1 MNIQNKNSK
10 LWILKRTGVGILLS
24 SFVLLPFTALFA
36 DGSAVLKLTTEETV
50 KRALESNY
58 NLQNLRYELAKSD
71 TNFLKNDSKYSWRLV
86 ADGKSS
92 QSILPFNQANFFTGT
107 KISDDTIKG
116 GIEKIFQTT
125 GTYFKVEAGNRR
137 FDSNAFENP
146 ATTPSGF
153 SALGIPPLYTGFVRA
168 TISQDLLK
176 NSFGYKGRNEV
187 KILESQAEMMKNQ
200 VSQQISA
207 VIVDSLVDFW
217 DYSIKTQAVKTYT
230 QLVENTKNIRNL
242 TARKQGLGLS
252 ESFEVNQWNALL
264 AQAQNQL
271 ETAQV
276 QKEESKRKLVRSL
289 KIPDGTSLSEET
301 NLLEELVEK
310 PDYTKDLE
318 YAYKHRADFLN
329 ALKQKEIAE
338 AALKN
343 ANNDRLPTLT
353 LSGTGASQ
361 SQNVISPQDNYSD
374 SNQGIT
380 TTKYKEWTGQMN
392 FVYPLADKGIYAG
405 VRDANIGMRQATL
418 KEEELKNEVR
428 DDVKTRIEA
437 LEASHRIYKNNITTE
452 RETQNYYNGVLRS
465 FRQGRADAVSVKNAL
480 DTHVQDQLR
489 LTQARVNFNIDLLRY
504 HLAKNA
510 LLERFQVDRDKLL
523 PHLD

>member
-1 MNIQNKNSK
+1 MENKVKNSQTRILK
-10 LWILKRTGVGILLS
+10 VREISWILLG
-24 SFVLLPFTALFA
+24 SFVLLLSTTLFA
-36 DGSAVLKLTTEETV
+36 EGTLLKLSTEETV

-86 ADGKSS
+86 ADGRAS
-92 QSILPFNQANFFTGT
+92 QSILPFNQANLLSGT

-116 GIEKIFQTT
+116 GIEKTLQTT
-125 GTYFKVEAGNRR
+125 GTYFKVEAGTRR
-137 FDSNAFENP
+137 FDSNAFENA
-146 ATTPSGF
+146 ATTPAGF
-153 SALGIPPLYTGFVRA
+153 AALGIPPLYTGFVRA

-187 KILESQAEMMKNQ
+187 KILESQAEIAKNQ
-200 VSQQISA
+200 VSQQISG

-217 DYSIKTQAVKTYT
+217 DYSIKTQAVKTYR

-264 AQAQNQL
+264 AQAENQL

-276 QKEESKRKLVRSL
+276 QKEEAKRKLVRSL
-289 KIPDGTSLSEET
+289 KIPDGTTLSEET
-301 NLLEELVEK
+301 NLLEELAEK
-310 PDYTKDLE
+310 PEYTKDLE

-361 SQNVISPQDNYSD
+361 AQNIVSPQENYVD
-374 SNQGIT
+374 STHGIT
-380 TTKYKEWTGQMN
+380 TAKYKEWTGQMN
-392 FVYPLADKGIYAG
+392 FVYPIADKGIYAG

-418 KEEELKNEVR
+418 REEELKNEVR

-437 LEASHRIYKNNITTE
+437 LEASHRIYKNNIITE
-452 RETQNYYNGVLRS
+452 RESNNYYNGVLRS

-480 DTHVQDQLR
+480 DTYVQDQLR
-489 LTQARVNFNIDLLRY
+489 LTQAKVNFNIDLLRY
-504 HLAKNA
+504 YLAKNS
-510 LLERFQVDRDKLL
+510 LLERFQVERDKLL
-523 PHLD
+523 PNLD

>member
-1 MNIQNKNSK
+1 MDQKVQNSK
-10 LWILKRTGVGILLS
+10 QRILQTKNLGRILLG
-24 SFVLLPFTALFA
+24 SFVLLQTFSLSA
-36 DGSAVLKLTTEETV
+36 DETLKLSTEETV

-58 NLQNLRYELAKSD
+58 SLQNLRYELAKSD

-92 QSILPFNQANFFTGT
+92 QSILPFNQANLLSGT

-116 GIEKIFQTT
+116 GIEKTLQTT
-125 GTYFKVEAGNRR
+125 GTYFKVEAGTRR
-137 FDSNAFENP
+137 FDSNAFEN
-146 ATTPSGF
+146 ASTTPAGF
-153 SALGIPPLYTGFVRA
+153 SSLGIPPLYTGFVRA

-187 KILESQAEMMKNQ
+187 KILESQAEIAKNQ
-200 VSQQISA
+200 VSQQISG

-217 DYSIKTQAVKTYT
+217 DYSIKTQAVKTYK

-242 TARKQGLGLS
+242 TVRKQGLGLS

-264 AQAQNQL
+264 AQAENQL
-271 ETAQV
+271 ETAIV
-276 QKEESKRKLVRSL
+276 QKEEAKRKLVRSL
-289 KIPDGTSLSEET
+289 KIPEGTSLSEET
-301 NLLEELVEK
+301 NLLEDLAEK
-310 PDYTKDLE
+310 PDYSKDLE

-353 LSGTGASQ
+353 ISGTGASQ
-361 SQNVISPQDNYSD
+361 SQNIVSPQDNYTD
-374 SNQGIT
+374 NNHGIT
-380 TTKYKEWTGQMN
+380 TAKYKEWTGQMN

-405 VRDANIGMRQATL
+405 VRDANISMRQATL
-418 KEEELKNEVR
+418 KEEDLKNEVR

-437 LEASHRIYKNNITTE
+437 LEASHRIYKNNIITE
-452 RETQNYYNGVLRS
+452 RESGNYYNGVLRS

-480 DTHVQDQLR
+480 DTHVQDELR

-504 HLAKNA
+504 YLAKNS
-510 LLERFQVDRDKLL
+510 LLERFQVDRDKLI
-523 PHLD
+523 PNLD

>member
-1 MNIQNKNSK
+1 MENKFKNWK
-10 LWILKRTGVGILLS
+10 QRILKLSVFLLGNLILLS
-24 SFVLLPFTALFA
+24 STLFA
-36 DGSAVLKLTTEETV
+36 EGSTLKLTTEETV

-71 TNFLKNDSKYSWRLV
+71 TNFLKNDSKYSWRLI

-116 GIEKIFQTT
+116 GIEKILQTT
-125 GTYFKVEAGNRR
+125 GTYFKVEAGSRR

-146 ATTPSGF
+146 STTPAGF
-153 SALGIPPLYTGFVRA
+153 SSLGIPPLYTGFVRA

-187 KILESQAEMMKNQ
+187 KILESQAEIVKNQ
-200 VSQQISA
+200 VSQQISS

-217 DYSIKTQAVKTYT
+217 DYSIKTQAVKTYK
-230 QLVENTKNIRNL
+230 QLVENTRNIRNL
-242 TARKQGLGLS
+242 TARKQNLGLS

-276 QKEESKRKLVRSL
+276 QKEESKRKLIRSL
-289 KIPDGTSLSEET
+289 KIPDNTTLSEET

-310 PDYTKDLE
+310 PEYTKDLE

-361 SQNVISPQDNYSD
+361 AQNIIAPQDNYND
-374 SNQGIT
+374 TNQGIT
-380 TTKYKEWTGQMN
+380 TAKYKEWTGQVN
-392 FVYPLADKGIYAG
+392 FVYPIADKGIYAG

-437 LEASHRIYKNNITTE
+437 LEASHRIYKNNIVTE
-452 RETQNYYNGVLRS
+452 RETASYYNGVFRS
-465 FRQGRADAVSVKNAL
+465 FRQGRADAVAVKNAL

-489 LTQARVNFNIDLLRY
+489 LTQAKVNFNIDLLRY
-504 HLAKNA
+504 YLAKNA
-510 LLERFQVDRDKLL
+510 LMERFQVDRDKLI